1 MTDMTFGDRLD
12 RYLIKKGFRAQWPL
26 LTLGLIEARRIAVA
40 PRSYIEYRRAA
51 RALVAGSKWAGFI
64 PQADGYR
71 LFSPVTFRELP
82 QIVEAS
88 QTVFARHKAEVT
100 DGEAYNKSY
109 FFNILTIEDLRRH
122 PVLVDFALSTAV
134 TEAVTGYLGRIPR
147 LNSVGVFYSS
157 VNDTIDGSQMYH
169 ADGDALTQV
178 KCFVNVW
185 DVGPGSGAFTFL
197 PKPQTSRV
205 LRSGGLLK
213 TISDEDV
220 FRTVPEEKQVTVVGS
235 PGSGVFVDTS
245 RCLHQGSRARE
256 QPRLVFQFQ
265 YVPRPDAL
273 LARAPEKVVPGGH
286 LLITRLLLEGLR
298 FSNPNAMDFVD

>member
-26 LTLGLIEARRIAVA
+26 LTLSLIEARRIAVA
-40 PRSYIEYRRAA
+40 PRSYLKHRRAA
-51 RALVAGSKWAGFI
+51 RTFISGSKWADFI
-64 PQADGYR
+64 PRLEGYQ
-71 LFSPVTFRELP
+71 LFSPGTFRELP
-82 QIVEAS
+82 EIVAAS
-88 QTVFARHKAEVT
+88 QAVFARHKAEVT
-100 DGEAYNKSY
+100 DGEAYNKPY
-109 FFNILTIEDLRRH
+109 FFNILTAEDLRQH
-122 PVLVDFALSTAV
+122 PVFVEFALSAAV
-134 TEAVTGYLGRIPR
+134 TEAVTGYLGQVPR
-147 LNSVGVFYSS
+147 LNSVGVFYTA

-220 FRTVPEEKQVTVVGS
+220 FRTVSEEKQVTVTGS

-273 LARAPEKVVPGGH
+273 LARAPGKVVPGGH
-286 LLITRLLLEGLR
+286 LLITRQLLEGLHL
-298 FSNPNAMDFVD
+298 SNPSAMDFVD